1 MRIVVVGSG
10 GREHAICD
18 TLAEEGHQVVAAP
31 GNPGIAARAEVTTE
45 PVESLDADLFV
56 VGPEAP
62 LVDGLADRLRA
73 QGKLVFGPGRDGAM
87 LEGSKNFM
95 KRVAAEAGLPTAAFA
110 AFEDEAAAF
119 RYLESMAPP
128 YVVKTDG
135 LAAGKGVL
143 VTEDLAEAKAD
154 VAAKLSG
161 SAFGEAG
168 RRVIIEEGMVG
179 PEVSLLAVVDGERAI
194 ALRPAAD
201 HKRLLDGD
209 RGPNTGGMGAY
220 SPVPFFG
227 AELEARAMA
236 EIVEPAVARLIEM
249 GIDYRGVLYAGLM
262 LTSAGPKLVE
272 FNVRFGDPEAQV
284 VLPALGAGLGE
295 FLAQAAAG
303 EMGDPPPVRHAAAA
317 TVVMAAPGYPEA
329 PRVGGVISGVEAAG
343 TMAGVKVFHA
353 GTKAGPGGELLVS
366 GGRVL
371 SVTGFAGRMED
382 ALARAYAAIAR
393 IHFEGAQYR
402 SDIGARALSAG
413 RQSEKA

>member
-1 MRIVVVGSG
+1 MKVVVVGSG

-18 TLAEEGHQVVAAP
+18 ALAEEGHQVVATP
-31 GNPGIAARAEVTTE
+31 GNPGIAACAEVTSD
-45 PVESLDADLFV
+45 PAESLEADLFV

-62 LVDGLADRLRA
+62 LVDGLADRLRI

-87 LEGSKNFM
+87 LEGSKHFM
-95 KRVAAEAGLPTAAFA
+95 KRVAAEAKLPTAAFA
-110 AFEDEAAAF
+110 AFEESAAALE
-119 RYLESMAPP
+119 YLESMAPP
-128 YVVKTDG
+128 YVIKTDG

-143 VTEDLAEAKAD
+143 VTADLDEAKAD
-154 VAAKLSG
+154 VRAKLSG

-168 RRVIIEEGMVG
+168 RRIVIEEGMSG
-179 PEVSLLAVVDGERAI
+179 PEVSLLAVVDGHRAV

-227 AELEARAMA
+227 SDLEARAMA
-236 EIVEPAVARLIEM
+236 EIVEPAVARLVEM

-262 LTSAGPKLVE
+262 LTPDGPKLVE

-284 VLPALGAGLGE
+284 VLPALGPGLGD

-303 EMGDPPPVRHAAAA
+303 QVGEPPAVRHGAAA
-317 TVVMAAPGYPEA
+317 TVVMAAPGYPES
-329 PRVGGVISGVEAAG
+329 PRSGGVITGLDAAG
-343 TMAGVKVFHA
+343 ALPGVKVFHA
-353 GTKAGPGGELLVS
+353 GTRLGQSGELLVA

-371 SVTGFAGRMED
+371 SVTGFSRSMPD
-382 ALARAYAAIAR
+382 ALARAYAAIAE
-393 IHFEGAQYR
+393 IHFEGAQFR
-402 SDIGARALSAG
+402 SDIGARALAG
-413 RQSEKA
+413 GRPTEQA

>member
-18 TLAEEGHQVVAAP
+18 TLAEEGHQVVAVP

-45 PVESLDADLFV
+45 PVETLDADLFI

-73 QGKLVFGPGRDGAM
+73 EGKLVFGPGRDGAM
-87 LEGSKNFM
+87 LEGSKHFM
-95 KRVAAEAGLPTAAFA
+95 KQVAAEAGLPTAAFA
-110 AFEDEAAAF
+110 AFEEKAAAF
-119 RYLESMAPP
+119 HYLESMAPP

-143 VTEDLAEAKAD
+143 VTEDLEEAKAD
-154 VAAKLSG
+154 IVAKLSG
-161 SAFGEAG
+161 SAFGDAG

-179 PEVSLLAVVDGERAI
+179 PEVSLLAVVDGRRAV

-227 AELEARAMA
+227 ADLEARAMA
-236 EIVEPAVARLIEM
+236 EIVEPAVARLVEM

-295 FLAQAAAG
+295 FLAQAAKGDMG
-303 EMGDPPPVRHAAAA
+303 EPPAMRHPAAA

-329 PRVGGVISGVEAAG
+329 PRTGGVISGVDAAELR
-343 TMAGVKVFHA
+343 GVKVFHA
-353 GTKAGPGGELLVS
+353 GTRRGPSGELLVA

-371 SVTGFAGRMED
+371 SVTGFAEQMED
-382 ALARAYAAIAR
+382 ALARAYSAIAA

-402 SDIGARALSAG
+402 SDIGARVLSAP
-413 RQSEKA
+413 RPPQKA